1 MSRIAAM
8 GIPISSTNMPARERH
23 TRQLAFNNSAVLI
36 PERFDSSINDDSG
49 FRDTRSGVL
58 LQATLCENVAQ
69 KSGLNK
75 SILDQSWFETRRQ
88 LEYKQFWLGGEVI
101 AVPPQHTSQRCPD
114 CQHVS
119 AENRKTQSKFVC
131 QSCGF
136 ASNADFVGALNILA
150 AGHAVLA
157 CRDTSC
163 AVSTSAQE
171 PTEGIVCASL

>member
-75 SILDQSWFETRRQ
+75 SSSTNRGSRHVGSWNTNDSGWVAKSSQYHRSTRASVA
-88 LEYKQFWLGGEVI
+88 LT
-101 AVPPQHTSQRCPD
+101 ANMCQRRTVRRSRNSFAN
-114 CQHVS
+114 H
-119 AENRKTQSKFVC
+119 AALHRTQT
-131 QSCGF
+131 
-136 ASNADFVGALNILA
+136 L
-150 AGHAVLA
+150 
-157 CRDTSC
+157 
-163 AVSTSAQE
+163 
-171 PTEGIVCASL
+171 

>member
-1 MSRIAAM
+1 
-8 GIPISSTNMPARERH
+8 MPARERH

-101 AVPPQHTSQRCPD
+101 AVPPQHTSQR
-114 CQHVS
+114 
-119 AENRKTQSKFVC
+119 
-131 QSCGF
+131 
-136 ASNADFVGALNILA
+136 
-150 AGHAVLA
+150 
-157 CRDTSC
+157 
-163 AVSTSAQE
+163 
-171 PTEGIVCASL
+171 